1 MKNMF
6 VKVLTLGMCVVS
18 GMASAQ
24 TIGNAG
30 AAQLQRDA
38 VSLLA
43 QGQIST
49 QDSQQFL
56 KRNRFDVEDV
66 QWQKNGQVI
75 HGPYYIPDGDEE
87 GENVPY
93 AFAVNQGRSIVG
105 IGGWLPAPLLTRLQ
119 KTPNVRCQKIDVQN
133 GLWLC
138 AHASA
143 TAQTKQVFVKE
154 LRYLAQ
160 HSN

>member
-1 MKNMF
+1 MF

-43 QGQIST
+43 QSQVSV

-66 QWQKNGQVI
+66 QW
-75 HGPYYIPDGDEE
+75 
-87 GENVPY
+87 
-93 AFAVNQGRSIVG
+93 
-105 IGGWLPAPLLTRLQ
+105 
-119 KTPNVRCQKIDVQN
+119 
-133 GLWLC
+133 
-138 AHASA
+138 
-143 TAQTKQVFVKE
+143 
-154 LRYLAQ
+154 
-160 HSN
+160 

>member
-43 QGQIST
+43 PSPISV
-49 QDSQQFL
+49 QDNL
-56 KRNRFDVEDV
+56 
-66 QWQKNGQVI
+66 
-75 HGPYYIPDGDEE
+75 
-87 GENVPY
+87 
-93 AFAVNQGRSIVG
+93 
-105 IGGWLPAPLLTRLQ
+105 
-119 KTPNVRCQKIDVQN
+119 
-133 GLWLC
+133 
-138 AHASA
+138 
-143 TAQTKQVFVKE
+143 
-154 LRYLAQ
+154 
-160 HSN
+160 

>member
-1 MKNMF
+1 MNKMIF
-6 VKVLTLGMCVVS
+6 KVLILGVC
-18 GMASAQ
+18 MASGAASAA

>member
-1 MKNMF
+1 MKKMVF
-6 VKVLTLGMCVVS
+6 KALALGACLVS
-18 GMASAQ
+18 SVASAQ

-38 VSLLA
+38 ANLLA
-43 QGQIST
+43 QSQISV

-66 QWQKNGQVI
+66 EWQKNGQVI
-75 HGPYYIPDGDEE
+75 HGPYYTPDGDEE

-93 AFAVNQGRSIVG
+93 VFALNQGRSIVG
-105 IGGWLPAPLLTRLQ
+105 IGGWLPAKLLKSLQ
-119 KTPNVRCQKIDVQN
+119 AIPNVGCQRIDAKS

-143 TAQTKQVFVKE
+143 TTQTKQVFVKE

>member
-1 MKNMF
+1 M
-6 VKVLTLGMCVVS
+6 
-18 GMASAQ
+18 
-24 TIGNAG
+24 
-30 AAQLQRDA
+30 
-38 VSLLA
+38 
-43 QGQIST
+43 

-75 HGPYYIPDGDEE
+75 HGPYYLPDGDEE

-105 IGGWLPAPLLTRLQ
+105 LGGWLPAPLLTRLQ

-143 TAQTKQVFVKE
+143 TAQTKQVLVKE
-154 LRYLAQ
+154 LRYWAQ